1 MYEFARDSQ
10 LQKNILNDPMFFND
24 PRFRPFVL
32 FKRFGYKQA
41 NWIKETLTKEWVE
54 YKNPLPVLRLVAG
67 GFAGGIFMN
76 SAKQMLTKA
85 ASGEDIYNEN
95 YSIPI
100 DIKSVVSGDTELA
113 KALTQ
118 VSVGDIID
126 TISAAGGFGLVG
138 DIIASEDKLR
148 AAEFFVKPAH
158 YADAEK
164 IYKVVTDF
172 WRESGEFGIDA
183 AVRRG
188 TVRGAKVMGAFPSRV
203 AMRFQTK
210 QQEES
215 YLNFRK
221 GVVKNR
227 ILDALIVKNKR
238 QAMRVLSEWNKRH
251 PEKRLTYEDIGIGAV
266 LDRMKSK
273 AERRREIQLDLPPS

>member
-1 MYEFARDSQ
+1 
-10 LQKNILNDPMFFND
+10 
-24 PRFRPFVL
+24 
-32 FKRFGYKQA
+32 
-41 NWIKETLTKEWVE
+41 
-54 YKNPLPVLRLVAG
+54 
-67 GFAGGIFMN
+67 MN
-76 SAKQMLTKA
+76 SAKQMLTKGF
-85 ASGEDIYNEN
+85 SGEDIYNEN